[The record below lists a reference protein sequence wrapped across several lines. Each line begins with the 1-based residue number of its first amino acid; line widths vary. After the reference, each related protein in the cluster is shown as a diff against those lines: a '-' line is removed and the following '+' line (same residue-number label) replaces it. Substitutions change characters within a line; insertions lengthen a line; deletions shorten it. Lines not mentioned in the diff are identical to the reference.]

1 MDWLELFVSMF
12 LALATAFM
20 SYGLIEG
27 FSEMYAKV
35 ISGEFGNK
43 DSLSNRVWRF
53 IDYPFAIFHNIFF
66 KKIPYSGFIWYLLW
80 VVYLYF
86 AEIGKLPSIF

>member
-1 MDWLELFVSMF
+1 MDWLELFASMF
-12 LALATAFM
+12 AALATAFM
-20 SYGLIEG
+20 SYGFIEV

-35 ISGEFGNK
+35 ISGDFGNK

-53 IDYPFAIFHNIFF
+53 ISYPFAIFSNIFF
-66 KKIPYSGFIWYLLW
+66 ERVPYSGFIWYLLW

-86 AEIGKLPSIF
+86 AFTGKLPSIF